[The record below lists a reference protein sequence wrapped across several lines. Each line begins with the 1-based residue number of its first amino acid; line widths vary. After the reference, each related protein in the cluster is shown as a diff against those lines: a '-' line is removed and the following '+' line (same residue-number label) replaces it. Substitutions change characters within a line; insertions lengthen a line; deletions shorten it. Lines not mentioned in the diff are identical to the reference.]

1 MNKFYVDKFKDLLKA
16 ESDLRSDDTD
26 VLQFIAQK
34 QASLFESMRT
44 IESVFKMA
52 PCDDKTLAAH
62 FDVARKEF
70 LSTRVSGVGGGQF
83 IDNGVLDTWLTN
95 ERDTQINWSYFD
107 RYERLLRQN
116 GRPNADVVNIAL
128 DSRQIL
134 SRMGDPESSTSFFK
148 KGLVYG
154 EVQSGKTGN
163 FNAVIN
169 RAIDSGYQLV
179 IVLSGIMEDLRKQTQ
194 FRIESDVIG
203 EGTLNKETERRGIK
217 GVGHIVRFG
226 PQGDNS
232 TRQVLPQTSYKS
244 DFDSGLLDKNFSLNQ
259 TSILVCKKNDGILK
273 NLLFSLQDWIP
284 EGQTKLQLPLL
295 LLDDEAD
302 NASLNNLGPKGN
314 AYASKINGHIRA
326 LLDLFDQRTYLGYT
340 ATPFANVLQHYTEE
354 PPENWI
360 VEKGKDRREF
370 SQVHNLFPDDFIVRI
385 QSPINYIGAKKIFE
399 TVAPPENILG
409 EKLPVVSVVC
419 DAVEQFPSRVLDD
432 PTSEPKGVENYQVKS
447 EWDEVV
453 GPFGSY
459 EGFDTFKEYRKAT
472 KAPSRFD
479 RFPKTL
485 PESLKEAIKA
495 FVISTA
501 IRESRDASTRDSA
514 LYQPHNTMLIH
525 ISRFMSWQ
533 NRTRDLVAQY
543 VKELSERID
552 TEAPREEGS
561 IYLELERVWLKHHEK
576 LVGKVQQYLP
586 EGYRDEYLTD
596 IVFESVCDFVP
607 QAIKDINVKA
617 INSGTGDSL
626 KYDDKSPQKVIAIGG
641 NRLSRGFTLEG
652 LTVNYFVRTTNFS
665 DTLFQMGR
673 WFGYRP
679 SYLDCCLLFTT
690 QDALDKFNSTTR
702 CVEELE
708 AEFDKVGG
716 NPKSYRIR
724 VRNHPGV
731 LKITRQNILQGT
743 DAVVGSFQDTLQM
756 TTQFK
761 LDSDSVKGVWSDF
774 KNHVSPL
781 FSDDESDGGGFF
793 QTVISAEEI
802 VKILSLRSNF
812 DSSKSS
818 LMQKFISKSSQK
830 GYLAKWHLIVKTTGK
845 ADEKIGK
852 GKIYSSESGLPGDV
866 TMGIRNGPKKHL
878 DRDTL
883 LEKGIFQAT
892 GKSANIMTAPADMAV
907 PLTRVQIKTARDKYE
922 KFLRNKL
929 HRDFPNW
936 AEGDVEQE
944 VSKKLQRPPERVY
957 REALEET
964 QGVFIVYLFDTHYV
978 FKPNGVDG
986 DQEYQ
991 NYVKAHRLNLDI
1003 PLVGYALGFPP
1014 IEKNL
1019 GDDYVVRIDY
1029 ELDDIPSE
1037 EQDFP
1042 PDALEE
1048 VSP

>member
-1 MNKFYVDKFKDLLKA
+1 MNKFYVDQFKRLLKVQLNL
-16 ESDLRSDDTD
+16 ESADTD
-26 VLQFIAQK
+26 VLQFIERNK
-34 QASLFESMRT
+34 ISLLEGMRA
-44 IESVFKMA
+44 IESVFRMA

-62 FDVARKEF
+62 FEVARKEF
-70 LSTRVSGVGGGQF
+70 LSTQVSGVGGSQF
-83 IDNGVLDTWLTN
+83 IDNDALETWLTN
-95 ERDTQINWSYFD
+95 ERETQINWNYFD
-107 RYERLLRQN
+107 RYRRLLLEN
-116 GRPNADVVNIAL
+116 GRPDSDVSNIAL

-134 SRMGDPESSTSFFK
+134 SRMGDPKSSTSFFK

-179 IVLSGIMEDLRKQTQ
+179 IVLSGIMEDLRQQTQ

-203 EGTLNKETERRGIK
+203 EGTLNKETERRGLK

-226 PQGDNS
+226 HQGDDNVS
-232 TRQVLPQTSYKS
+232 QVVPQTSYKS
-244 DFDSGLLDKNFSLNQ
+244 DFDSGLLDKNFSLNH
-259 TSILVCKKNDGILK
+259 TSIFVCKKNVSILK

-302 NASLNNLGPKGN
+302 NASLNNLGSKGN
-314 AYASKINGHIRA
+314 AYASKINGHIRS
-326 LLDLFDQRTYLGYT
+326 LLDLFDRRTYLGYT
-340 ATPFANVLQHYTEE
+340 ATPFANVLQHYTGES
-354 PPENWI
+354 PENWVI
-360 VEKGKDRREF
+360 GSGKDRREF
-370 SQVHNLFPDDFIVRI
+370 SQVDNLFPDDFIVRI

-432 PTSEPKGVENYQVKS
+432 PPSEPKGVENFQVQS
-447 EWDEVV
+447 EWDNAV

-459 EGFDTFKEYRKAT
+459 EGFNTLKEYRKAT
-472 KAPSRFD
+472 KAVSRFH
-479 RFPKTL
+479 RFPEAL
-485 PESLKEAIKA
+485 PESLKEAIQA

-501 IRESRDASTRDSA
+501 IRESRDSSTRDSA

-543 VKELSERID
+543 VKELRERID
-552 TEAPREEGS
+552 IEAPEEEGS

-576 LVGKVQQYLP
+576 LVGKIRQYLP
-586 EGYRDEYLTD
+586 QGYRDEYLTD
-596 IVFESVCDFVP
+596 IVFASVCDFVP
-607 QAIKDINVKA
+607 QVIKDINVVA

-626 KYDDKSPQKVIAIGG
+626 KYDDKAPQKVIAIGG

-652 LTVNYFVRTTNFS
+652 LTVNYFVRTTNFA

-708 AEFDKVGG
+708 AEFDKVGSK
-716 NPKSYRIR
+716 PKSYRIR
-724 VRNHPGV
+724 VKNHPGV
-731 LKITRQNILQGT
+731 LKITRANILKGT
-743 DAVVGSFQDTLQM
+743 QSVIGSYQDTLQM

-761 LDSDSVKGVWSDF
+761 LDPDSVEGVWSDF
-774 KNHVSPL
+774 RKHVSPL
-781 FSDDESDGGGFF
+781 FSDDKSDGGGFF
-793 QTVISAEEI
+793 KTVITAEEI

-818 LMQKFISKSSQK
+818 LMRTFISNSSQK
-830 GYLAKWHLIVKTTGK
+830 GYLTKWHLIVKTTGK
-845 ADEKIGK
+845 ASGKIGK

-866 TMGIRNGPKKHL
+866 IMGIRNGPKKHL

-883 LEKGIFQAT
+883 LQKGIFQAT
-892 GKSANIMTAPADMAV
+892 GKSANIMTAPDDMAV
-907 PLTRVQIKTARDKYE
+907 PLTKAQINTAREKYE
-922 KFLRNKL
+922 TFMRKKL
-929 HRDFPNW
+929 HREFPDW
-936 AEGDVEQE
+936 TEDDVEQE
-944 VSKKLQRPPERVY
+944 VRKKLERPPERIY
-957 REALEET
+957 REALNET
-964 QGVFIVYLFDTHYV
+964 QGVLIIYLFDTHYV

-986 DQEYQ
+986 DHEYQ
-991 NYVKAHRLNLDI
+991 NFVKAHNLNLNI

-1014 IEKNL
+1014 IKGSV
-1019 GDDYVVRIDY
+1019 GDDYVVRDDY
-1029 ELDDIPSE
+1029 ESE
-1037 EQDFP
+1037 DVPYDEQDLP
-1042 PDALEE
+1042 PDALEDPL
-1048 VSP
+1048 S